1 MIQRRSWMVIAI
13 LLVWTALYLVA
24 LRSARG
30 QTALL
35 PDEHAIHAGDGPVTS
50 GSVDQKR
57 NPLSFERAGATD
69 GNEKVIVIGF
79 VGGFVKVDDVDHPE
93 GRFATFLRE
102 RYGVTAE
109 VFGNHD
115 RHKAL
120 REVLLLLDT
129 NRDGALSPAEK
140 EQARIIIYGHSWG
153 ASETVTLA
161 RELGRSGIPVLLTIQ
176 VDSIAKPTQVDFTIP
191 ANVAN
196 AVNYYQSG
204 GMLHGRSEI
213 SAEDPTRTNIIGNY
227 RLTYKDH
234 PINCKGYP
242 WYSRFFTKSHI
253 EIESDPR
260 VWDEAATF
268 IDSELSGT
276 RFAAQTSSAVKASL
290 SK

>member
-1 MIQRRSWMVIAI
+1 MIQRQAWMVITI

-35 PDEHAIHAGDGPVTS
+35 PDEHAIHAGDSTVTN
-50 GSVDQKR
+50 GSVNQKR
-57 NPLSFERAGATD
+57 DPLSFERAGATD
-69 GNEKVIVIGF
+69 GEKVIVIGF
-79 VGGFVKVDDVDHPE
+79 VGGFVKVDDVNHPE
-93 GRFATFLRE
+93 GRFAALLRE

-120 REVLLLLDT
+120 REVLLLLDI
-129 NRDGALSPAEK
+129 NRDGALSRGEK

-161 RELGRSGIPVLLTIQ
+161 RELGRRGIPVLLTIQ
-176 VDSIAKPTQVDFTIP
+176 VDSIAKPSQIDFTIP

-196 AVNYYQSG
+196 AINYYQSG
-204 GMLHGRSEI
+204 GLLHGRSEI
-213 SAEDPTRTNIIGNY
+213 SAEDPARTNIIGNY

-260 VWDEAATF
+260 VWEQAASL
-268 IDSELSGT
+268 IGSELSGT
-276 RFAAQTSSAVKASL
+276 RFAAHTSSVVKASL
-290 SK
+290 SQ